1 MHSHEQE
8 IELHTIKTL
17 PTLMLAASLSAGM
30 ILAAQPAF
38 ARNNGGSGQ
47 HQQQQQ
53 QHNDHQ
59 DRGGMRNAIRS
70 ENRGAPGNSQRKR
83 FAEGKKNFGQS
94 YKKKKDK
101 VNVTDTG
108 RTTSTGDGFK
118 VTHGGTPPRAPVA
131 TPSAPKGPPP
141 GTVTVSNGKV
151 NLYIPNSTYGLTVTK
166 NAGGTITVSN
176 GDPTHSVTLPGG
188 SVTVTGGGVTSLG
201 SGAGLQVVHRPDG
214 FTAAATLPPSAP
226 PKATP
231 LPAGTVTGG
240 PKGGF
245 THALGSGVVD
255 LVTPGEFIH
264 FKGTAPAAPDAPQK

>member
-1 MHSHEQE
+1 MGSRDTRATFRCCLGMHSHEQE

-47 HQQQQQ
+47 HQQQQQQ

-131 TPSAPKGPPP
+131 SPSASKGPSP
-141 GTVTVSNGKV
+141 GTVTVQWQRQA
-151 NLYIPNSTYGLTVTK
+151 IHTK
-166 NAGGTITVSN
+166 FY
-176 GDPTHSVTLPGG
+176 LW
-188 SVTVTGGGVTSLG
+188 
-201 SGAGLQVVHRPDG
+201 PDG
-214 FTAAATLPPSAP
+214 HKECWRDHHRL
-226 PKATP
+226 
-231 LPAGTVTGG
+231 
-240 PKGGF
+240 
-245 THALGSGVVD
+245 
-255 LVTPGEFIH
+255 
-264 FKGTAPAAPDAPQK
+264 QW